1 MIKALTTH
9 HNRRLSVIFLA
20 ACCAS
25 AIVAAV
31 IGIEDNAPGILCA
44 FIAAVALV
52 LTFVHPWRTTK
63 QFSLL
68 LLGAVLCFV
77 IFGVLHNVFHGIAGN
92 MEDAQMFRKLLEVLS
107 VASFFLALLVC
118 PPAVIVGL
126 VGSVTMLIRKYHHRT
141 KHA

>member
-1 MIKALTTH
+1 MINALSTH
-9 HNRRLSVIFLA
+9 HNRTLSVIFLA

-25 AIVAAV
+25 AIATAI

-52 LTFVHPWRTTK
+52 LAFVHPWRTAK

-92 MEDAQMFRKLLEVLS
+92 MDSAQMLPKLMEGLS
-107 VASFFLALLVC
+107 VATFLLAVLIC
-118 PPAVIVGL
+118 PPAFLVGL
-126 VGSVTMLIRKYHHRT
+126 MGSITMLIRKHHRPRYT
-141 KHA
+141 